1 MKYFTMAEMTNS
13 AVARILHIG
22 NKPDAETAENLKAL
36 VMNVLDPARE
46 RIGMPIR
53 VNSGYRSQ
61 QLNKAVGGVSDSQ
74 HLLGEA
80 ADVRVG
86 SPAMNK
92 RLYEVLLELPFDQ
105 LIWEQG
111 SDVGPAWIHVSYKR
125 NGKNRREVLRQ

>member
-1 MKYFTMAEMTNS
+1 
-13 AVARILHIG
+13 
-22 NKPDAETAENLKAL
+22 
-36 VMNVLDPARE
+36 MNVLDPARE

-61 QLNKAVGGVSDSQ
+61 QLNKTVGGVSDSQ

-86 SPAMNK
+86 TPAMNK

>member
-22 NKPDAETAENLKAL
+22 NKPDAEAAENLKAL

-86 SPAMNK
+86 SPEMNK

>member
-22 NKPDAETAENLKAL
+22 NKPDAEAAENLKAL

-86 SPAMNK
+86 SQAMNK

>member
-22 NKPDAETAENLKAL
+22 NKPDAEAAENLKAL

-86 SPAMNK
+86 SQAMNK

-125 NGKNRREVLRQ
+125 NGKNNH